1 MIGIGEGLVFA
12 IMAVVLI
19 FFSLASVLSR
29 DIVRAALAL
38 IFAMFTVAGIFVT
51 LNAQFLGVVQVLV
64 YVGAVGVL
72 ILFAVM
78 LTKKTLGRG
87 E

>member
-12 IMAVVLI
+12 IISVVII
-19 FFSLASVLSR
+19 FFSLATVLSR
-29 DIVRAALAL
+29 DIVRAALGM
-38 IFAMFTVAGIFVT
+38 IFTMFTVAGIFVT
-51 LNAQFLGVVQVLV
+51 LNAQFLGVIQVLV

-78 LTKKTLGRG
+78 LTKKTLRG
-87 E
+87 GE

>member
-12 IMAVVLI
+12 IMSVVLI
-19 FFSLASVLSR
+19 FFSLATVLSR
-29 DIVRAALAL
+29 DIVRAALGMV
-38 IFAMFTVAGIFVT
+38 FAMFTVAGIFVT
-51 LNAQFLGVVQVLV
+51 LNAQFLGVIQVLV

-78 LTKKTLGRG
+78 LTKNTLRG
-87 E
+87 DE